1 MTMFNDPRM
10 VMLLEIIV
18 AILVVATLAGYVL
31 RRFARTGAARA
42 TADNIV
48 ARTRAWWMMVGVFAA
63 AGLLGVGAS
72 AFLFAL
78 ISFLALREM
87 ITLSP
92 TRRADHHTLF
102 SVFFVVTPIQYVFV
116 YGRWY
121 GLFAIFIP
129 VYVFLWVCIRS
140 TLTGDYKNYMERVAK
155 IYFAL
160 MICVYCVSHAP
171 ALLDLKIPA
180 FTDQNVKLLFFLA
193 IVVEFSDV
201 FQYIWGKLLGRRKIA
216 PQISPNKTWEGF
228 IGGTLSAAGAGTLL
242 WWMTPFSPWQA
253 AAMSLI
259 IVLMGFGGGIVMS
272 AVKRDAGVK
281 DYGQLIPGHGGIMDR
296 IDSLCF
302 AAPVFFHLTRYY
314 FALR

>member
-1 MTMFNDPRM
+1 
-10 VMLLEIIV
+10 
-18 AILVVATLAGYVL
+18 
-31 RRFARTGAARA
+31 
-42 TADNIV
+42 
-48 ARTRAWWMMVGVFAA
+48 MVGHGRGAVA
-63 AGLLGVGAS
+63 AGVMGVGAS

-102 SVFFVVTPIQYVFV
+102 SVSLSLPRSNTCFV

-121 GLFAIFIP
+121 GLFAIFVP

-140 TLTGDYKNYMERVAK
+140 TLTGDYKHYMERVAK

-171 ALLDLKIPA
+171 ALLDLQIPA
-180 FTDQNVKLLFFLA
+180 LKDQNVKLLFFLA
-193 IVVEFSDV
+193 IVVEFSDI
-201 FQYIWGKLLGRRKIA
+201 FQYIWGKLLGRRQIA
-216 PQISPNKTWEGF
+216 PHISPSKTWEGF
-228 IGGTLSAAGAGTLL
+228 VGGTLSAVAVGASL
-242 WWMTPFSPWQA
+242 WWMTPFALWQA
-253 AAMSLI
+253 ALMALV

-281 DYGQLIPGHGGIMDR
+281 DYGRLIPGHGGIMDR

>member
-1 MTMFNDPRM
+1 MTMFNDPKM
-10 VMLLEIIV
+10 VALLEAIAALLVAGAIV
-18 AILVVATLAGYVL
+18 GFVL
-31 RRFARTGAARA
+31 RRVARTDAARA
-42 TADNIV
+42 TADNIL
-48 ARTRAWWMMVGVFAA
+48 ARTGAWWLMVIVFAG
-63 AGLLGVGAS
+63 AGVIGVGAS
-72 AFLFAL
+72 AVLFAL

-102 SVFFVVTPIQYVFV
+102 SVFFIATPIQYALV
-116 YGRWY
+116 YMRWY

-171 ALLDLKIPA
+171 ALLDLKIPVLK
-180 FTDQNVKLLFFLA
+180 DQNVKLLFFLA
-193 IVVEFSDV
+193 IVVELSDV
-201 FQYIWGKLLGRRKIA
+201 FQYIWGKLLGRRPIA
-216 PQISPNKTWEGF
+216 PHVSPNKTWEGF
-228 IGGTLSAAGAGTLL
+228 IGGTLSAAGVGTLL

-253 AAMSLI
+253 ALMSLV
-259 IVLMGFGGGIVMS
+259 IVLMGFFGGIVMS

-281 DYGQLIPGHGGIMDR
+281 DYGALIPGHGGIMDR

>member
-1 MTMFNDPRM
+1 VTIFNDSRM
-10 VMLLEIIV
+10 VVLLEVMV
-18 AILVVATLAGYVL
+18 AILVIATVTGHLM
-31 RRFARTGAARA
+31 RRWARSDSARA

-48 ARTRAWWMMVGVFAA
+48 ARTRGWWMMVGVFLA
-63 AGLLGVGAS
+63 AGLIGVGAS
-72 AFLFAL
+72 AILFAL

-92 TRRADHHTLF
+92 TRHADHLTLF
-102 SVFFVVTPIQYVFV
+102 TAFFIVTPLQYVFV

-140 TLTGDYKNYMERVAK
+140 TLSGDYKHYMERVAK

-171 ALLDLKIPA
+171 ALLDLNIPVLKN
-180 FTDQNVKLLFFLA
+180 QNVKLLFFLA
-193 IVVEFSDV
+193 IVVESSDV
-201 FQYIWGKLLGRRKIA
+201 LQYIWGKLLGRRQIA
-216 PQISPNKTWEGF
+216 PHISPNKTVEGF
-228 IGGTLSAAGAGTLL
+228 VGGTLSAVAAGTLL
-242 WWMTPFSPWQA
+242 WWMTPFTLWQA
-253 AAMSLI
+253 ALMALV

-314 FALR
+314 FAVR